1 VEGLTMDRVPESV
14 ARVIPLVVAAQ
25 AIPILGAFWL
35 GGRIEVGALWAG
47 VVLAMA
53 ALLAFGG
60 RSETLR
66 TLRGV
71 DDDERVQHLELQATA
86 VVAVVLLVG
95 LFGLLIAEGIRGGT
109 GLVYAVLLLAAEVAH
124 VVALG
129 VLIRRS

>member
-1 VEGLTMDRVPESV
+1 MDRVPESV

>member
-1 VEGLTMDRVPESV
+1 MDRVPESV

-47 VVLAMA
+47 IVLAMA

-71 DDDERVQHLELQATA
+71 EDDERVQHLELQATA

-109 GLVYAVLLLAAEVAH
+109 GLVYAVLLLVAEVAH

-129 VLIRRS
+129 VLIRPS